1 MIKTAQG
8 SKANSERYDKRK
20 LSLGGFTI
28 IETLISILLLAI
40 TLAGGLSIYFNA
52 DRIVT
57 LVAHKKIA
65 VEIAN
70 SRMEELRRLDYGV
83 FKSTYG
89 PTTPPPFVR
98 VIPDPNVLPDP
109 PLTVGDIAA
118 TRTITVEY
126 VPHVPSPDYMEV
138 RVKVSWMEANQT
150 QLKEFEIT
158 SFITP

>member
-1 MIKTAQG
+1 MIKTARG
-8 SKANSERYDKRK
+8 SKASFERYDKRK
-20 LSLGGFTI
+20 SSLGGFTV

-57 LVAHKKIA
+57 LVGHKKIA

-83 FKSTYG
+83 FKSTYTLAD
-89 PTTPPPFVR
+89 PTVAQVF
-98 VIPDPNVLPDP
+98 PDPNISPDP

-118 TRTITVEY
+118 TRAITVEY
-126 VPHVPSPDYMEV
+126 VPHVDPPDYMEV
-138 RVKVSWMEANQT
+138 RVKVSWTEANQT

-158 SFITP
+158 SFIAP